1 MNNHRNLG
9 IMSQRP
15 PAFVGLFPMPW
26 NPRLGGLLGNDSI
39 QVGPIGRAAISAA
52 IISDLPIESVVEVPS
67 LTPEDLRRQGA
78 EFWEA
83 KTLERLGVE
92 QNVKAVNRLEEVLG
106 AGATLWENELEF
118 EAFLDA
124 IYRRRREQEEQE

>member
-1 MNNHRNLG
+1 M
-9 IMSQRP
+9 
-15 PAFVGLFPMPW
+15 
-26 NPRLGGLLGNDSI
+26 
-39 QVGPIGRAAISAA
+39 
-52 IISDLPIESVVEVPS
+52 
-67 LTPEDLRRQGA
+67 A

-106 AGATLWENELEF
+106 AGAALWEDEREF

-124 IYRRRREQEEQE
+124 IYQRRREQEGQE